1 MKHKRR
7 VSIKVRVFG
16 GFLIFAVVIVALLW
30 IFQVALLDT
39 FYKRIKIGEIRSAGD
54 SIETAIEDPNLPDFA
69 AELSESD
76 QLDILI
82 TSDRGLPLLI
92 SYYTETNAIFRGTP
106 AQYIEIYEE
115 TEAAGGS
122 IFQQYARLG
131 DTQRPRSEND
141 NNMILSKTIHTA
153 SGQNFLLLLHSN
165 LTPVAA
171 TKTTLEFQ
179 LYCITFIMIFLS
191 VVLALIL
198 TLIIT
203 RPITKINETARSL
216 GEGNY
221 GVHFDES
228 GYREVSELAGTMN
241 YTVAELQKLEALRRE
256 LIANVSH
263 DLRTP
268 LTMIEGYSEVMRDIP
283 GENTPENVQVILDES
298 KRLSS
303 LVSDLL
309 DLSKLQSGSLPLV
322 EEVFCITDEIEELVA
337 RYSKLAENQIRFEQD
352 RDVYVQ
358 ADKLKISQVVYNL
371 INNAVVHSGSVE
383 PIVVRQSVREDLVR
397 VEVIDRGRGIEPE
410 QLHDI
415 WERYYKADRTRKK
428 GEGSGLG
435 LSIVKAILDL
445 HKATYGVE
453 SELGR
458 GSTFWFE
465 LPTVAGAIL
474 GSAEEPPQD

>member
-16 GFLIFAVVIVALLW
+16 GFLIFAAVIVALLW

-39 FYKRIKIGEIRSAGD
+39 FYKQIKIGEIRSSGD

-69 AELSESD
+69 RELSQKN

-82 TSDRGLPLLI
+82 ASERGFPLLV
-92 SYYTETNAIFRGTP
+92 SYYTESNAIFRGTP
-106 AQYIEIYEE
+106 AQYMEIYEE
-115 TEAAGGS
+115 TQAAGGS
-122 IFQQYARLG
+122 IFQQYGHTG
-131 DTQRPRSEND
+131 DSSQSADPD
-141 NNMILSKTIHTA
+141 NMILSRTIHTA
-153 SGQNFLLLLHSN
+153 SGQNFLLLLHSD

-179 LYCITFIMIFLS
+179 LYCITFILIFLS
-191 VVLALIL
+191 AVLALIL
-198 TLIIT
+198 TVMIT

-221 GVHFDES
+221 NVRFDES

-241 YTVAELQKLEALRRE
+241 YTVEELRKLESLRRE
-256 LIANVSH
+256 LIANISH

-298 KRLSS
+298 RRLSS
-303 LVSDLL
+303 LVSDML
-309 DLSKLQSGSLPLV
+309 DLSKLQSGSLPLE
-322 EEVFCITDEIEELVA
+322 EEVFCITAEIAELVS
-337 RYSKLAENQIRFEQD
+337 RYSKFSENAIRFEQD

-358 ADKLKISQVVYNL
+358 ADRIKISQVVYNL
-371 INNAVVHSGSVE
+371 INNAVVHSESVT
-383 PIVVRQSVREDLVR
+383 PIAVRQSVQGDVVR
-397 VEVIDRGRGIEPE
+397 IEVIDRGKGIAPE
-410 QLHDI
+410 QLQDI
-415 WERYYKADRTRKK
+415 WERYYKADRTGSK

-453 SELGR
+453 SVVGA

-465 LPTVAGAIL
+465 LPAVASGIL
-474 GSAEEPPQD
+474 GSSAEA

>member
-1 MKHKRR
+1 M
-7 VSIKVRVFG
+7 RVFG

-191 VVLALIL
+191 AVLALIL

-268 LTMIEGYSEVMRDIP
+268 LTMITGYGEVMRDLP
-283 GENTPENVQVILDES
+283 GENTPENIQIIIDEAT
-298 KRLSS
+298 RLST
-303 LVSDLL
+303 LVNDLL
-309 DLSKLQSGSLPLV
+309 DLSKIQSGAIQP
-322 EEVFCITDEIEELVA
+322 EKTEFCLTDSIKNIFT
-337 RYSKLAENQIRFEQD
+337 RYAKLKEQD
-352 RDVYVQ
+352 GYNILFESDEDVYIF
-358 ADKLKISQVVYNL
+358 ADELKISQVIYNL
-371 INNAVVHSGSVE
+371 VNNAINYVGEDKTV
-383 PIVVRQSVREDLVR
+383 IVTQKVNGKKVLI
-397 VEVIDRGRGIEPE
+397 EVTDHGDGIPPE
-410 QLHDI
+410 KLEYI
-415 WERYYKADRTRKK
+415 WDRYYKVDKEHKRGVIGT
-428 GEGSGLG
+428 GLG
-435 LSIVKAILDL
+435 LSIVKGILDS
-445 HKATYGVE
+445 HKARYGVR
-453 SELGR
+453 STLGK

-465 LPTVAGAIL
+465 LDIV
-474 GSAEEPPQD
+474 SVKKRNKKNSDENKE